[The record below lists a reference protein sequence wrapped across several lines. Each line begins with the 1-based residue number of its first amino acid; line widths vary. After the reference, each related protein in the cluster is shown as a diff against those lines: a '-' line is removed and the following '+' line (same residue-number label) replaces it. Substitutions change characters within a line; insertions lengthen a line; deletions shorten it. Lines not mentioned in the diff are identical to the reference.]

1 MSKDRKNIPRANMLM
16 GSMRSMGYTFE
27 SAIADILDNSISAH
41 CENIHLFF
49 PSNPLEIM
57 ALGILDDGK
66 GITNDDLFEAMR
78 YGSASSEDQRE
89 DDDLGRFGLG
99 MKSASMSQCRILT
112 VASKSNEKIHAY
124 TWDYDYIKAKEDWIL
139 KEHTE
144 DEINKIPYIEKLNE
158 QEQGT
163 LVVWQNFDVIYKS
176 SDGQVYETLN
186 EYKQSVG
193 DYIALIFHRFLN
205 AKGNNHIN
213 IFVNNAKISGLDPFL
228 ENHPKTTTKKEVSI
242 ALEDS
247 DGIERQVKVK
257 PFILPYASDL
267 KNKDRVLVG
276 GVESLR
282 TKQGFYVYRSDRL
295 IVWGTWFGM
304 KPRSELTKNA
314 RIRVDIP
321 NTLDDIWKIDVKKQ
335 TAYIPKRIQNQLKRM
350 VNDALEISISKQT
363 HRGRRENVKDIDYIW
378 NRMAARGN
386 QFYYQVN
393 RESKLFKLVKD
404 RMNTEDSI
412 YLDLLVNEIEKNLPI
427 QQIYIDKSNEDIYDN
442 EEDKDTRM
450 KDVLN
455 LGITMINAVMSL
467 HTKTREQAIT
477 DLMKSE
483 PFCNYKTI
491 EDKLVKYYKDEAEQ

>member
-1 MSKDRKNIPRANMLM
+1 
-16 GSMRSMGYTFE
+16 
-27 SAIADILDNSISAH
+27 
-41 CENIHLFF
+41 
-49 PSNPLEIM
+49 
-57 ALGILDDGK
+57 
-66 GITNDDLFEAMR
+66 
-78 YGSASSEDQRE
+78 
-89 DDDLGRFGLG
+89 
-99 MKSASMSQCRILT
+99 
-112 VASKSNEKIHAY
+112 
-124 TWDYDYIKAKEDWIL
+124 
-139 KEHTE
+139 
-144 DEINKIPYIEKLNE
+144 
-158 QEQGT
+158 
-163 LVVWQNFDVIYKS
+163 
-176 SDGQVYETLN
+176 
-186 EYKQSVG
+186 
-193 DYIALIFHRFLN
+193 
-205 AKGNNHIN
+205 
-213 IFVNNAKISGLDPFL
+213 
-228 ENHPKTTTKKEVSI
+228 
-242 ALEDS
+242 
-247 DGIERQVKVK
+247 
-257 PFILPYASDL
+257 
-267 KNKDRVLVG
+267 
-276 GVESLR
+276 
-282 TKQGFYVYRSDRL
+282 
-295 IVWGTWFGM
+295 M

-442 EEDKDTRM
+442 EEDKDTRL

-455 LGITMINAVMSL
+455 LGITMIDAVMSL

-483 PFCNYKTI
+483 PFCNYKNI